1 MFNFTQISNRRIGKI
16 TLDVVTTEEHTS
28 ELSITDNPIESGAEI
43 ADHAVVKPKQV
54 TIVGVVVDH
63 DHDGAGLNIPGVGN
77 IRGVSDFLNGLPLP
91 AKVISQTQQTIAKAT
106 RVASQVQGAIDT
118 AKQTV
123 NKVRSIAPFL
133 PDFGLGG
140 LLDSSDANGRV
151 QKCYA
156 DLVSSQKSGE
166 TIEIQTGLLLY
177 KNMMIE
183 SISVR
188 QIKDGSAEFTI
199 TAREVFIVD
208 TTTVS
213 KGKSSV
219 AGKKKSGRAGVQSA
233 AKTQQGTTQPSVPKE
248 SSLLDRFANGV
259 IKAFS

>member
-1 MFNFTQISNRRIGKI
+1 MFNFAQISNRHIGKI

-43 ADHAVVKPKQV
+43 ADHAVAKPKQV

-63 DHDGAGLNIPGVGN
+63 DHDNAGLNIPNVGN
-77 IRGVSDFLNGLPLP
+77 IRGASDFLNGLPLP
-91 AKVISQTQQTIAKAT
+91 AKVISQTQQTISKAT
-106 RVASQVQGAIDT
+106 RIASQVQGVIDT
-118 AKQTV
+118 AKQTI

-140 LLDSSDANGRV
+140 LLDSSEASGRV
-151 QKCYA
+151 RKCYA
-156 DLVSSQKSGE
+156 DLVSIQKAGE

-183 SISVR
+183 SISIR
-188 QIKDGSAEFTI
+188 QTKDSSAEFTI

-208 TTTVS
+208 TATVS
-213 KGKSSV
+213 MSKSSV
-219 AGKKKSGRAGVQSA
+219 AGRKKSGRAGIQSA
-233 AKTQQGTTQPSVPKE
+233 TKTQQGTTQPSKPKRKT
-248 SSLLDRFANGV
+248 LLKRLF
-259 IKAFS
+259 